1 VGFDV
6 ARIGEGLGAAVFEVG
21 TRVELQSALEAARE
35 EGRPCLIV
43 VKSDTSRVPSRDEV
57 WWDIA
62 PAEVSESAEVAE
74 LRTTYQRRRQEQR
87 FHY

>member
-6 ARIGEGLGAAVFEVG
+6 ARVGEGLGAAVFEVG
-21 TRVELQSALEAARE
+21 TRAELQAALETARE
-35 EGRPCLIV
+35 EARPCLIV
-43 VKSDTSRVPSRDEV
+43 VKSDNTRVPARDEV

-74 LRTTYQRRRQEQR
+74 LRTSYQRRRQEQR
-87 FHY
+87 FLY